1 MKLRR
6 QMLKGKKRNSLIAV
20 AEVSENL
27 EVADDGSTE
36 SIEHVNELSVSSAT
50 VST

>member
-20 AEVSENL
+20 AEVRENL
-27 EVADDGSTE
+27 EVADDRSTE
-36 SIEHVNELSVSSAT
+36 SIEHVTELSVSSAT